1 MSEEK
6 LKSVDPATV
15 ELIEKAEKENISTA
29 FSRADTIK
37 PCPIGVEES
46 CCKICAM
53 GPCRMPRSKK
63 GGEEKERVGVCGATI
78 DTVVARN
85 FARKSRQVPH
95 HTRTTPG
102 KWWRLFSRPPGVRL
116 RVFPS
121 KMR

>member
-1 MSEEK
+1 MSDAK
-6 LKSVDPATV
+6 LRSVDPATV
-15 ELIEKAEKENISTA
+15 ELLEKAEKDNVSTA
-29 FSRADTIK
+29 FFRADTMK

-85 FARKSRQVPH
+85 FARKIAAG
-95 HTRTTPG
+95 TA
-102 KWWRLFSRPPGVRL
+102 
-116 RVFPS
+116 
-121 KMR
+121 